1 MQGEKMNP
9 VDPDIEHKWIEISKI
24 RLHELKSGKV
34 KGVSGDEVFN
44 KILDRFEVWSDEKER
59 GNA

>member
-1 MQGEKMNP
+1 MNP
-9 VDPDIEHKWIEISKI
+9 VDPDIEHEWINISKI

-34 KGVSGDEVFN
+34 KGVPGNEVFN
-44 KILDRFEVWSDEKER
+44 KILERLEICSDKRER